1 MTNPAM
7 IQDMLQAFR
16 RSFLAELPERLD
28 KLEQQL
34 FALEGR
40 KEDAREVFNDL
51 YRGIHSIKGS
61 GGTFGLHII
70 TSICHEM
77 EDFLN
82 LSPLE
87 APRFDRAFVDNG
99 LLYIDL
105 MRSVC
110 HQASTGD
117 MTFPDIEGRLA
128 ALHDAIFA
136 RRFTALV
143 VVNSKL
149 TRSMCH
155 EILQASSIHWVDES
169 DGLAAL
175 HRLLTQ
181 PFDLLVVSS
190 ELPLLKGEAVISSLR
205 LSQVG
210 NKRTTSILISASPV
224 VAARCKRDIDPDY
237 VLARDAQLLPK
248 LTQTVQR
255 VIQKHSS

>member
-7 IQDMLQAFR
+7 IQDMLQALR
-16 RSFLAELPERLD
+16 RSFLTELPERLD
-28 KLEQQL
+28 RLEQQL
-34 FALEGR
+34 FALEEREEG
-40 KEDAREVFNDL
+40 AREIFNDL

-70 TSICHEM
+70 TSICHEI

-82 LSPLE
+82 LPPLE

-105 MRSVC
+105 LRAVC
-110 HQASTGD
+110 DQASAGD
-117 MTFPDIEGRLA
+117 KEFPDVESRLA
-128 ALHDAIFA
+128 TLHDTIFA
-136 RRFTALV
+136 RKFTALV

-149 TRSMCH
+149 TRDMCH
-155 EILQASSIHWVDES
+155 EVLQASSIHWVDEN

-181 PFDLLVVSS
+181 PFNLLVASS
-190 ELPLLKGEAVISSLR
+190 ELPLLKGEAVISALS

-210 NKRTTSILISASPV
+210 YKRTTSILISASPV
-224 VAARCKRDIDPDY
+224 VASRRKRDIDPDY
-237 VLARDAQLLPK
+237 VLARDAQLLPR
-248 LTQTVQR
+248 LTQTLQR
-255 VIQKHSS
+255 IIRKHSS

>member
-7 IQDMLQAFR
+7 IQDMLQSFR

-28 KLEQQL
+28 RLEQQL
-34 FALEGR
+34 FSLEG
-40 KEDAREVFNDL
+40 KEEGVQEIFNDL
-51 YRGIHSIKGS
+51 YRGVHSIKGS

-82 LSPLE
+82 LYPLD
-87 APRFDRAFVDNG
+87 APRFDRSFVDNG

-110 HQASTGD
+110 DQASIENT
-117 MTFPDIEGRLA
+117 TFPDIESRLA
-128 ALHDAIFA
+128 ALHDAIFT
-136 RRFTALV
+136 RKFTALV

-155 EILQASSIHWVDES
+155 EVLQALSIRQVEENDA
-169 DGLAAL
+169 LAAL

-190 ELPLLKGEAVISSLR
+190 ELPLLRGEALISSLR

-210 NKRTTSILISASPV
+210 HQKTTTILISATPV
-224 VAARCKRDIDPDY
+224 IASRRKRDIDPDY
-237 VLARDAQLLPK
+237 VLARDAQLLPE

-255 VIQKHSS
+255 MMKKHSS